1 MPCPSVT
8 KRPNDTTTPIRPAK
22 TDRDRAEHD
31 ILEVHRA
38 RAFQPRHVHR
48 RRDGDE
54 RIDVVQRNAAEHER
68 DGEDSVIIRTEQ
80 PDQDQVQ
87 HEMKAA
93 LDAFAAEREDEAA
106 DQAGDVAHRYTRAR
120 SRAGRASAF
129 AVRRARTIPWNWR
142 AMAALRTSSRSARG
156 RRRRSLSIPRASSR
170 LRSAYSRARARRSV
184 RRSSR

>member
-8 KRPNDTTTPIRPAK
+8 QKAERHHHADQAGKN
-22 TDRDRAEHD
+22 DRDRAEHD

-93 LDAFAAEREDEAA
+93 LDPLAAEREDEAA

-120 SRAGRASAF
+120 SRAGRGSAF

-142 AMAALRTSSRSARG
+142 AMAGAANVVSK
-156 RRRRSLSIPRASSR
+156 
-170 LRSAYSRARARRSV
+170 RARAAAP
-184 RRSSR
+184 